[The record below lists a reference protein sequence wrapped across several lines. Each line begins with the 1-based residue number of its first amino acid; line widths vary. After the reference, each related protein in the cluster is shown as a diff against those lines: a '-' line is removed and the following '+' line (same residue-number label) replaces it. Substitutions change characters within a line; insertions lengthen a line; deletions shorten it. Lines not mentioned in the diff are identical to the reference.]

1 VKCVVEDGKVVP
13 GGGASEIEVALR
25 LRSYAAS
32 IGGREQMAI
41 LAFADSLDEIP
52 RTIAKNAGL
61 DAINSIVN
69 LRAKHAENE
78 SAGLN
83 VQTGVIE
90 DMFEKG
96 VVDPLRVKIES
107 IKAGSEAAEM
117 ILHVDDVLSAKS
129 SSMPDI
135 KPEHMASTYDG
146 MSAPQLNMRR

>member
-1 VKCVVEDGKVVP
+1 
-13 GGGASEIEVALR
+13 
-25 LRSYAAS
+25 
-32 IGGREQMAI
+32 MAI
-41 LAFADSLDEIP
+41 LAFADALEEIP

-61 DAINSIVN
+61 DTINSIVN

-83 VQTGVIE
+83 VQTGIVE
-90 DMFEKG
+90 DMLERG
-96 VVDPLRVKIES
+96 IVDPLRVKVES

-129 SSMPDI
+129 SSMPDV

>member
-1 VKCVVEDGKVVP
+1 
-13 GGGASEIEVALR
+13 
-25 LRSYAAS
+25 
-32 IGGREQMAI
+32 
-41 LAFADSLDEIP
+41 
-52 RTIAKNAGL
+52 
-61 DAINSIVN
+61 VN

-83 VQTGVIE
+83 IQTGIIE

-135 KPEHMASTYDG
+135 NPEHMASTYDG